1 MVTETRPERGATL
14 GPIPISDRLEWQAMT
29 RTRLIALVVALAACR
44 SKPPVAPKPDPRVAE
59 LEKQLADTQAEL
71 DKQKQEADALRQS
84 DAELKAKADEAA
96 ALEAKL
102 AEAVGKAGEVTTADG
117 AVRLELVD
125 QILFPVGEADL
136 TPRGKE
142 VLAKVGAALKDVN
155 DKQVWVQ
162 GHTDDQPI
170 MARKQAKKPEPAKPE
185 PAPKGKKPDPKAK
198 AKPPDAKVDAKTAK
212 VDPKTG
218 KPDPKLAN
226 ADATATTDD
235 NDAVL
240 PFVTNWELS
249 AARALT
255 VVHYLQDEAKIDPTR
270 LAAVAF
276 SQYRPVSKNR
286 AKNRRIEIVLYPRAK
301 ISPK

>member
-1 MVTETRPERGATL
+1 MTG
-14 GPIPISDRLEWQAMT
+14 SRLAVV
-29 RTRLIALVVALAACR
+29 LAALVACGPK
-44 SKPPVAPKPDPRVAE
+44 KPPQDPKVDQLQKELDDTKAE
-59 LEKQLADTQAEL
+59 LQKT
-71 DKQKQEADALRQS
+71 KQEADELRQS
-84 DAELKAKADEAA
+84 DEALKKKAEEAKA
-96 ALEAKL
+96 LEDKL
-102 AEAVGKAGEVTTADG
+102 AAAVGKAGEVTTADG

-125 QILFPVGEADL
+125 QILFPVGEASL
-136 TPRGKE
+136 TDKGKE
-142 VLAKVGAALKDVN
+142 VLAKVGAALKDVE

-170 MARKQAKKPEPAKPE
+170 VIKKPKPEPAAPPPPPPAKKGKGGKKAEPPKPPPKAEEKPE
-185 PAPKGKKPDPKAK
+185 KAE
-198 AKPPDAKVDAKTAK
+198 PP
-212 VDPKTG
+212 PG
-218 KPDPKLAN
+218 
-226 ADATATTDD
+226 
-235 NDAVL
+235 VL
-240 PFVTNWELS
+240 PFMTNWELS

>member
-1 MVTETRPERGATL
+1 M
-14 GPIPISDRLEWQAMT
+14 I
-29 RTRLIALVVALAACR
+29 RTGVVALIVVLVGCR
-44 SKPPVAPKPDPRVAE
+44 PKPPAKPDPRVAQ
-59 LEKQLADTQAEL
+59 LEQELADTKAAL
-71 DKQKQEADALRQS
+71 DKEKQEAEALRQS
-84 DAELKAKADEAA
+84 DAELKKKAEEAA
-96 ALEAKL
+96 ALEKKL

-117 AVRLELVD
+117 AVRVELVD

-142 VLAKVGAALKDVN
+142 VLAKVGAALKEID
-155 DKQVWVQ
+155 DKQIWVQ

-170 MARKQAKKPEPAKPE
+170 VMKKPKPKPEPKKPEP
-185 PAPKGKKPDPKAK
+185 KKPAVTGSAVKGNK
-198 AKPPDAKVDAKTAK
+198 GPPTKVDAKAEAK
-212 VDPKTG
+212 PEEK
-218 KPDPKLAN
+218 
-226 ADATATTDD
+226 ADETP
-235 NDAVL
+235 DAVL

-255 VVHYLQDEAKIDPTR
+255 VVHYLQDDAKIDPTR

>member
-1 MVTETRPERGATL
+1 MSRL
-14 GPIPISDRLEWQAMT
+14 GVLPAS
-29 RTRLIALVVALAACR
+29 LVWLVAC
-44 SKPPVAPKPDPRVAE
+44 SQKPPAAPKSDPRVAE
-59 LEKQLADTQAEL
+59 LEKQLADTKGEL
-71 DKQKQEADALRQS
+71 DKVTAEGNALREG
-84 DAELKAKADEAA
+84 DAELKAKAAEAA

-102 AEAVGKAGEVTTADG
+102 AEVVGKAGEVTTADG

-136 TPRGKE
+136 TSQGKD
-142 VLAKVGAALKDVN
+142 VLAKVGAALKEIP

-170 MARKQAKKPEPAKPE
+170 VIKKPK
-185 PAPKGKKPDPKAK
+185 PAPKSKAK
-198 AKPPDAKVDAKTAK
+198 GNAKKGPEPVPEKS
-212 VDPKTG
+212 
-218 KPDPKLAN
+218 
-226 ADATATTDD
+226 
-235 NDAVL
+235 DAVL
-240 PFVTNWELS
+240 VFMTNWELA

-255 VVHYLQDEAKIDPTR
+255 VVHYLQDDAKLDPTR

>member
-1 MVTETRPERGATL
+1 MIAY
-14 GPIPISDRLEWQAMT
+14 DRVM
-29 RTRLIALVVALAACR
+29 RTIVLAALIAACG
-44 SKPPVAPKPDPRVAE
+44 PKPDPRVPK
-59 LEKQLADTQAEL
+59 LEKDLADAKAEL
-71 DKQKQEADALRQS
+71 DKEKKEADDLRKQDEDLRKD
-84 DAELKAKADEAA
+84 DAELKAKADEAK

-125 QILFPVGEADL
+125 QILFPLGEADL
-136 TPRGKE
+136 TAQGKE
-142 VLAKVGAALKDVN
+142 VLAKVGEALKDV

-162 GHTDDQPI
+162 GHTDDTPI
-170 MARKQAKKPEPAKPE
+170 VARKKTEPPPPPPAKPKKPAKGKKAAPEPAKPAE
-185 PAPKGKKPDPKAK
+185 PP
-198 AKPPDAKVDAKTAK
+198 
-212 VDPKTG
+212 
-218 KPDPKLAN
+218 
-226 ADATATTDD
+226 

-240 PFVTNWELS
+240 AFVTNWELS

-255 VVHYLQDEAKIDPTR
+255 VVHYLQDDAKLDPTR

-276 SQYRPVSKNR
+276 GQYRPVSKVK

>member
-1 MVTETRPERGATL
+1 M
-14 GPIPISDRLEWQAMT
+14 
-29 RTRLIALVVALAACR
+29 
-44 SKPPVAPKPDPRVAE
+44 AE
-59 LEKQLADTQAEL
+59 LEKQLADTKGEL
-71 DKQKQEADALRQS
+71 DKVTAARNVLKEG
-84 DAELKAKADEAA
+84 DAELKAKAAEAA

-102 AEAVGKAGEVTTADG
+102 AEVVGKAGEVTTADG

-136 TPRGKE
+136 TPEGKD
-142 VLAKVGAALKDVN
+142 VLAKVGAALKEIP
-155 DKQVWVQ
+155 DKQIWVQ

-170 MARKQAKKPEPAKPE
+170 VIKKPKPK
-185 PAPKGKKPDPKAK
+185 PVPKGKDKGKKALEPVPEKP
-198 AKPPDAKVDAKTAK
+198 
-212 VDPKTG
+212 
-218 KPDPKLAN
+218 
-226 ADATATTDD
+226 
-235 NDAVL
+235 DAVL
-240 PFVTNWELS
+240 AFMTNWELS

-255 VVHYLQDEAKIDPTR
+255 VVHYLQDDAKLDPTR